1 MTGEAVGRMIG
12 VGRAL
17 GSRLVTN
24 DDLAERLDTNDAWI
38 VERTGIKQRYFTAD
52 DEDCAT
58 LAISAAK
65 QALGHA
71 GVDGDTV
78 DLVLC
83 ATSTAPESMPSV
95 ACLIG
100 ESIGA
105 PGVGAFDLAAAC
117 TGFSYGAS
125 VAASMLQTGAANRIL
140 LVGADA
146 FTEIVDGED
155 RSTAVLFG
163 DGAGAVVLD
172 RGDGESGFVD
182 HILGA
187 AAKSSSLPPGSFPN

>member
-1 MTGEAVGRMIG
+1 MTGGAVGRMIG

-24 DDLAERLDTNDAWI
+24 DDLAEHLDTNDDWI

-65 QALGHA
+65 QALEHA
-71 GVDGDTV
+71 GIDGDTV

-125 VAASMLQTGAANRIL
+125 VASSMLQTGAAYRIL
-140 LVGADA
+140 LVGADS
-146 FTEIVDGED
+146 FTEIFD
-155 RSTAVLFG
+155 
-163 DGAGAVVLD
+163 
-172 RGDGESGFVD
+172 
-182 HILGA
+182 
-187 AAKSSSLPPGSFPN
+187 